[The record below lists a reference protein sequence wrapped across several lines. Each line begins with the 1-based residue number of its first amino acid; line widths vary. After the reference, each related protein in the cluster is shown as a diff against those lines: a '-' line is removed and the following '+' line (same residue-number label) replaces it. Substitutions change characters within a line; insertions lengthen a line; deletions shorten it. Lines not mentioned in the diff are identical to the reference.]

1 MTSHPAG
8 WTATELAQAAASRQL
23 ELYYQPLVD
32 LRNNRIVGAEALLRW
47 RHPSLGLLPPGQF
60 IPLAESSGLMPAIG
74 TWVLCEACRQMR
86 KWQAL
91 AWQPFRLAV
100 NVSASQVGPMFD
112 AEIQRVLTDADL
124 PAECLEIELTE
135 SVAFGNPALFATF
148 DALRALGVHFAADD
162 FGTGY
167 SCLQHLKCCP
177 ITTLKIDQSFV
188 ARLPDDTPSGSRT
201 FALSTNGGDR
211 AHARYRVCRVM
222 PSSWHKSPTL
232 VSGLPHCRHRQA
244 QLGGRHL
251 ERPAAFPAARP
262 CRRQAR
268 HGALGDQLALEL
280 GQRGEDA
287 EDQLAGGGR
296 GVDGRTVAG
305 QHLQADTAPGQV
317 VHGVDQMAQVAPEPI
332 QFPHHQRIPF
342 AQRLQ
347 AARQAGAILA
357 LAGRLILVEM
367 RRIDA
372 SSDQRIAL
380 QVGGLGAVRLR
391 YPHVANQHL
400 APVTYTFDYV
410 TVCTGKFWSSKFV
423 T

>member
-1 MTSHPAG
+1 MMTSHPAE

-86 KWQAL
+86 EWQAL

-177 ITTLKIDQSFV
+177 ITTLKIDQSFI
-188 ARLPDDTPSGSRT
+188 ARLPDDTR
-201 FALSTNGGDR
+201 DQCIVR
-211 AHARYRVCRVM
+211 AVI
-222 PSSWHKSPTL
+222 
-232 VSGLPHCRHRQA
+232 
-244 QLGGRHL
+244 
-251 ERPAAFPAARP
+251 
-262 CRRQAR
+262 
-268 HGALGDQLALEL
+268 QLAHGL
-280 GQRGEDA
+280 GMEVVA
-287 EDQLAGGGR
+287 EGVETPDSLAW
-296 GVDGRTVAG
+296 
-305 QHLQADTAPGQV
+305 L
-317 VHGVDQMAQVAPEPI
+317 
-332 QFPHHQRIPF
+332 
-342 AQRLQ
+342 
-347 AARQAGAILA
+347 RQAGCDTVQGFLFAKPVPAAAFASFVNQWRNTTMNVNEPSTACCVCCKEIPLDA
-357 LAGRLILVEM
+357 AFTPEGAEYVEHFCGLECY
-367 RRIDA
+367 
-372 SSDQRIAL
+372 QRFQARANIATEPSACDL
-380 QVGGLGAVRLR
+380 PPSG
-391 YPHVANQHL
+391 
-400 APVTYTFDYV
+400 
-410 TVCTGKFWSSKFV
+410 
-423 T
+423 